1 MSKRPS
7 DPGTEL
13 RSVQGISERSIHGT
27 PRFVCGGVNYQSA
40 TEKEPIV
47 SQEKSTENLAKEIEQ
62 HPDFQVL
69 RRLAPVHQYREE
81 DGSRLFRAAFLDVET
96 TGLNH
101 LGHEVIEIG
110 LVQFTY
116 AEDGRIFSVPDTG
129 MYNALN
135 QPEQALP
142 LEITKLTGITTEMLS
157 GQAIDA
163 TALQEKVQD
172 CNLIIAH
179 NAAFDRKF
187 VERKWKFFQDK
198 PWACTMHGIDW
209 TSEGMTASKLD
220 YLGTQYG
227 FFFDGHRA
235 IEDCQ
240 AGIEILSRIL
250 PTTGELV
257 MGQLLRNAR
266 LPTYRIYAAGAAFDF
281 REILKRRG
289 YAWNP
294 GDNGKPKAW
303 WIDVSEGEI
312 DEEKNWLATEVAL
325 PAERLPVDKIDAF
338 NRYSDRV

>member
-1 MSKRPS
+1 M
-7 DPGTEL
+7 
-13 RSVQGISERSIHGT
+13 
-27 PRFVCGGVNYQSA
+27 
-40 TEKEPIV
+40 
-47 SQEKSTENLAKEIEQ
+47 SQEKCIEDIAKEIEN
-62 HPDFQVL
+62 HRDFRVL
-69 RRLAPVHQYREE
+69 RRLVSPNQYREE

-101 LGHEVIEIG
+101 LSDEVIEIG

-129 MYNALN
+129 MYNSLN
-135 QPEQALP
+135 QPEQDLP
-142 LEITKLTGITTEMLS
+142 AQITRLTGITIEMLS
-157 GQAIDA
+157 GQEIDA
-163 TALQEKVQD
+163 TALEEKVHD

-187 VERKWKFFQDK
+187 VEKRWDFFRDK

-209 TSEGMTASKLD
+209 ISEGMTASKLD
-220 YLGTQYG
+220 YLGTQFG

-240 AGIEILSRIL
+240 AGIEILSRTL
-250 PTTGELV
+250 PKTRELV

-266 LPTYRIYAAGAAFDF
+266 LPTYRIYASGAGFDCK
-281 REILKRRG
+281 EILKKRG
-289 YAWNP
+289 YTWNS

-303 WIDVSEGEI
+303 WIDVGEGDME
-312 DEEKNWLATEVAL
+312 EEKNWLATEISI